1 MADNIPDIK
10 IDELDTTSNLDNAK
24 DLLVA
29 VHYSTAYSD
38 NRKTV
43 NFHPNAL
50 LAYDNKKSKLNA
62 HTYQDAI
69 DEIMNLIAV
78 GETFNAPLSPNPN
91 ANEIIVHTADV
102 SNRG

>member
-1 MADNIPDIK
+1 MADIPDIK

-43 NFHPNAL
+43 NFHPNTL
-50 LAYDNKKSKLNA
+50 MAYDNKKSHLNA
-62 HTYQDAI
+62 RTYQDAI
-69 DEIMNLIAV
+69 DEIVSLMTV
-78 GETFNAPLSPNPN
+78 GQTFNVPLSPNPN
-91 ANEIIVHTADV
+91 ANEIQVHTA
-102 SNRG
+102 NLPTGE